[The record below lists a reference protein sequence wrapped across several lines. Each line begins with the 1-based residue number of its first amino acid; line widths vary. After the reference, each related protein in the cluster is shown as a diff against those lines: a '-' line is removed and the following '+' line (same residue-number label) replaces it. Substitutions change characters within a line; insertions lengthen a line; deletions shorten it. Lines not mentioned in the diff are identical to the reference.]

1 MFGDQCL
8 AQPLLQKFP
17 LQIRGNELKTPQLE
31 KMRLESQA
39 IGECTTPELLLS
51 CTNNLKLV
59 PLNVFKGGNKK
70 SYVSVTPPIL

>member
-17 LQIRGNELKTPQLE
+17 LQVRGNELKTPQLE
-31 KMRLESQA
+31 KMRLKSQA